1 MQRSF
6 AFAGDTTKIMRLGV
20 IEHYLYDIRP
30 SASSSGGAAR
40 AVSRPDPERA
50 VRRRDRQRCEMRPGS
65 KLRICFALGLLT
77 LSLTQECEILRIRGF
92 KIPLDVGPRS
102 VSVLLEENMKIWI
115 TFLQVG
121 GLSSKA
127 KQWHNIATL
136 KKGSAFCVDA
146 PTLLGDETCSH
157 QKRELILR
165 TSDTTSWKLDCPG
178 VVQAPEGPPQCRHHQ
193 LHAAYLGV
201 DSVPASFYWRPNALA
216 TGLSAT
222 GKDYATQ
229 AWAKDSGTWKDVNFG
244 SDPGGRPCRVYS
256 KRLNLSSPCS
266 QTLTSEDYI
275 TFKSIDKDVVT
286 RTSYF
291 ALNCSGIPDETVAG
305 TPTEDSWPVS
315 AIVGTAVLVVIVV
328 GVVVFAVVLVVKLR
342 KSRSS
347 RKTAIPA
354 DDLHDPRRDADRKD
368 EHDYCYID

>member
-77 LSLTQECEILRIRGF
+77 LSLTQ
-92 KIPLDVGPRS
+92 
-102 VSVLLEENMKIWI
+102 
-115 TFLQVG
+115 
-121 GLSSKA
+121 
-127 KQWHNIATL
+127 
-136 KKGSAFCVDA
+136 GSAFCVDA

-315 AIVGTAVLVVIVV
+315 AIVGTAVLVVIAV

-347 RKTAIPA
+347 RETAIPA
-354 DDLHDPRRDADRKD
+354 DDLHNGETTSLRS
-368 EHDYCYID
+368 HDSENSLYGVILSDVSQKEQ